1 MREYYINNAEHLL
14 QEHDRLTQKVRELQK
29 ELEAAGKNNTQLQ
42 RELANAEM
50 EADDV
55 RDDLEML
62 RQEYADVNE
71 VLAHLKGPGPHTR
84 GCWVVDGILG
94 KE

>member
-1 MREYYINNAEHLL
+1 MPALVRCILGNPFMQHTVRKRKLIPRKLTEIAYEKRKWGLLPEVARHLHRIGDEHP
-14 QEHDRLTQKVRELQK
+14 
-29 ELEAAGKNNTQLQ
+29 
-42 RELANAEM
+42 
-50 EADDV
+50 
-55 RDDLEML
+55 
-62 RQEYADVNE
+62 E